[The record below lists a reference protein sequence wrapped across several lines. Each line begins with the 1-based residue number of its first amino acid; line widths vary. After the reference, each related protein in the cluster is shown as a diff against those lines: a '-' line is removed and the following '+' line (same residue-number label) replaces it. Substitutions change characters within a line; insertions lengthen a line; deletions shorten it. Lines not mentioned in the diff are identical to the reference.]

1 MTNFNNYG
9 VGRYIDLMFDRGFK
23 RVFGKEANKD
33 VLIAFLNQV
42 IPDKVIADLKFINI
56 ENEGLASDSKKSFFD
71 VQCTID
77 DGSTIIVEVQRSN
90 QPYFKERVLYYA
102 SLPILRQLE
111 AGADYKMVPVYVVS
125 ILSFQL
131 EHRDWD
137 EGRIESHYSIRE
149 DFCGEQ
155 MTNALHFIFIEL
167 GRFRKT
173 VGNLENDKEK
183 WYFCL
188 LNMGSFL
195 ERPREMQAE
204 VFRRLFDVA
213 EVEALPGN
221 EREQYIKDMTTE
233 RDIINQKEFAR
244 QEGRAE
250 GLAEGKAEGLA
261 EGEAKG
267 LAKGLAEAK
276 AEIAKGMLENGIDL
290 KLIVKLTGLSEEEV
304 KSL

>member
-1 MTNFNNYG
+1 
-9 VGRYIDLMFDRGFK
+9 
-23 RVFGKEANKD
+23 
-33 VLIAFLNQV
+33 
-42 IPDKVIADLKFINI
+42 
-56 ENEGLASDSKKSFFD
+56 
-71 VQCTID
+71 
-77 DGSTIIVEVQRSN
+77 
-90 QPYFKERVLYYA
+90 
-102 SLPILRQLE
+102 
-111 AGADYKMVPVYVVS
+111 
-125 ILSFQL
+125 
-131 EHRDWD
+131 
-137 EGRIESHYSIRE
+137 
-149 DFCGEQ
+149 

-173 VGNLENDKEK
+173 VGNLKNDKDK

-188 LNMGSFL
+188 LNMGRFL

-250 GLAEGKAEGLA
+250 GLAKGKAEGLAEGKAEGLA
-261 EGEAKG
+261 EGETK
-267 LAKGLAEAK
+267 AK
-276 AEIAKGMLENGIDL
+276 AGIARGMLENGIDL

>member
-1 MTNFNNYG
+1 MTDFYNYG

-56 ENEGLASDSKKSFFD
+56 ENEGLAPDSKKSFFD

-111 AGADYKMVPVYVVS
+111 AGADYKLVPVYVVS
-125 ILSFQL
+125 IISFQL

-137 EGRIESHYSIRE
+137 DGRIESHYSIRE
-149 DFCGEQ
+149 DSSGEP

-250 GLAEGKAEGLA
+250 GLAE
-261 EGEAKG
+261 
-267 LAKGLAEAK
+267 AK
-276 AEIAKGMLENGIDL
+276 AGIAKGMLENGIDL

>member
-1 MTNFNNYG
+1 MTDFNNYG

-111 AGADYKMVPVYVVS
+111 AGADYKLVPVYVVS

-149 DFCGEQ
+149 DFCGEP

-276 AEIAKGMLENGIDL
+276 AGIAKGMLENGIDL

>member
-1 MTNFNNYG
+1 MTNFNYPG

-33 VLIAFLNQV
+33 VLIAFLNEI
-42 IPDKVIADLKFINI
+42 IPGKRIADLEFINV
-56 ENEGLASDSKKSFFD
+56 ENDGLSPESKKSFFD
-71 VQCTID
+71 VQCTVD

-90 QPYFKERVLYYA
+90 QPYYRERVLYYA

-111 AGADYKMVPVYVVS
+111 SGVAYRLVPVYVIS
-125 ILSFQL
+125 ILNFRL
-131 EHRDWD
+131 EHERWED
-137 EGRIESHYSIRE
+137 GRIESHYCIRE
-149 DFCGEQ
+149 EITGEP
-155 MTNALHFIFIEL
+155 MTDALNFIFIEL
-167 GRFRKT
+167 GRFRKS
-173 VGNLENDKEK
+173 VEELENDKEK

-188 LNMGSFL
+188 LNMGKFL
-195 ERPREMQAE
+195 ERPAELQAE

-261 EGEAKG
+261 EGKAEG
-267 LAKGLAEAK
+267 LAQAK
-276 AEIAKGMLENGIDL
+276 AEIAKGMLIKGIDIQI
-290 KLIVKLTGLSEEEV
+290 IVELTGLTETEIR
-304 KSL
+304 SL

>member
-1 MTNFNNYG
+1 MTNFNYPG

-33 VLIAFLNQV
+33 VLIAFLNQI
-42 IPDKVIADLKFINI
+42 IPGKRIEDLEFINV
-56 ENEGLASDSKKSFFD
+56 ENDGLSLESKKSYFD
-71 VQCTID
+71 VQCTVD

-90 QPYFKERVLYYA
+90 QPYFRERVLYYA

-111 AGADYKMVPVYVVS
+111 AGGTYSLVPVYVVS
-125 ILSFQL
+125 ILNFSL
-131 EHRDWD
+131 EHERWD
-137 EGRIESHYSIRE
+137 EGRIESYYSIRE
-149 DFCGEQ
+149 ELTGEP
-155 MTNALHFIFIEL
+155 MTDALSFIFIEL

-173 VGNLENDKEK
+173 IQELENDKEK

-188 LNMGSFL
+188 LNMGKFL
-195 ERPREMQAE
+195 ERPAELQAE

-213 EVEALPGN
+213 EVEALPGK

-250 GLAEGKAEGLA
+250 GLAEGKT
-261 EGEAKG
+261 EAR
-267 LAKGLAEAK
+267 
-276 AEIAKGMLENGIDL
+276 AEIAKGMLSNGIDIN
-290 KLIVKLTGLSEEEV
+290 LIVKLTGLTETEIR
-304 KSL
+304 SL